1 MSPSKPPATAPA
13 AFLGLG
19 GNQGDRAALLAEAL
33 RRLDRVPGIRV
44 TAVSS
49 AYATAPVGPQDQPE
63 FLNAV
68 AAVRTTLAPGD
79 LLAACLRIEA
89 ELGRVRAGRWGP
101 RTIDIDVLLYGEGA
115 WTEPGLVIP
124 HPRLT
129 ERAFVLQPLAELAPE
144 LCLAGQ
150 PIAAWAAAAGTRG
163 VRRLAIPRLWPLQS

>member
-1 MSPSKPPATAPA
+1 MSPSKPSATARA

-19 GNQGDRAALLAEAL
+19 GNQGDPAARLAEAL
-33 RRLDRVPGIRV
+33 RRLDRIPGIRV

-68 AAVRTTLAPGD
+68 AAVRTTLGPGA
-79 LLAACLRIEA
+79 LLAACLRVEA
-89 ELGRVRAGRWGP
+89 ALGRVRAERWGP
-101 RTIDIDVLLYGEGA
+101 RTIDIDLLIYGDTSC
-115 WTEPGLVIP
+115 TEPGLTLP

-144 LCLAGQ
+144 EQVAGRT
-150 PIAAWAAAAGTRG
+150 IAAWAAAAGSAG